1 MTPAGSTGKPRR
13 RFVSSGSGSGSSLG
27 SVWLLCPFESRQ
39 LVSKR
44 SNHILNLLA
53 ARSFYDTVLGPD
65 AGTPGG
71 ALAGMPMALLTE
83 TWAATFGDDSAPG
96 SCPAS

>member
-1 MTPAGSTGKPRR
+1 MLRFLGLRLGLGLGLRLASQSPRKSPSRLEAVKP
-13 RFVSSGSGSGSSLG
+13 
-27 SVWLLCPFESRQ
+27 
-39 LVSKR
+39 
-44 SNHILNLLA
+44 HLNLLA

-96 SCPAS
+96 SCPSI

>member
-1 MTPAGSTGKPRR
+1 M
-13 RFVSSGSGSGSSLG
+13 
-27 SVWLLCPFESRQ
+27 
-39 LVSKR
+39 
-44 SNHILNLLA
+44 A

-71 ALAGMPMALLTE
+71 ALGGMPMALLTE

-96 SCPAS
+96 SCPSI